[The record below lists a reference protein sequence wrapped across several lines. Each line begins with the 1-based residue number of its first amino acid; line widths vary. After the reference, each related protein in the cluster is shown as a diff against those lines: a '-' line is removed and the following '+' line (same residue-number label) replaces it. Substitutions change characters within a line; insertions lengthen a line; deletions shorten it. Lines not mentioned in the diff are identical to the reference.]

1 MDLLSAIGVVTKRR
15 SDFFGQAETLAKKT
29 GSQEAL
35 EERMTIE
42 SKALV
47 KGLRDK
53 QLKWDEYERSL
64 MEKTLV
70 SALSGV
76 YLGAGEA
83 NPRGKMEKA
92 WGSIVG
98 DIMPPL
104 IAFIAETKS
113 YIDQGLLRIGDST
126 EDFADWDQ
134 YLDDFE
140 IDEEDLLD
148 PFEDVGPN
156 KKRGAS
162 APADAA
168 VDLSGRRIL
177 TDPEDP
183 GKYQVKNP
191 EAKAASVS
199 SKPGGHGRTWRGL
212 LTRVGRY
219 LATPSYG
226 FFQMG
231 RFFRKQEQGYKEMRR
246 VAILDKKACQD
257 CRGYDAQGWQPL
269 GSLPMP
275 GHGCRCYDRCRC
287 HIEYR

>member
-35 EERMTIE
+35 EERMTTE

-47 KGLRDK
+47 KGFRDK

-70 SALSGV
+70 SALAGV
-76 YLGAGEA
+76 YLGAGKS
-83 NPRGKMEKA
+83 NPKGKMEKA
-92 WGSIVG
+92 WGPIVG
-98 DIMPPL
+98 DMMPPL

-148 PFEDVGPN
+148 LPEDIDSR
-156 KKRGAS
+156 KKKS
-162 APADAA
+162 TLVPADAA
-168 VDLSGRRIL
+168 VDGVGRRIL

-191 EAKAASVS
+191 KAEAASVS
-199 SKPGGHGRTWRGL
+199 SKPGGQGRTWRGL
-212 LTRVGRY
+212 LTRVVRY

-226 FFQMG
+226 FEQMG
-231 RFFRKQEQGYKEMRR
+231 RFFRKEEQGYKEMRR
-246 VAILDKKACQD
+246 VAILDKKVCQD
-257 CRGYDAQGWQPL
+257 CRRYDALGWQPL

>member
-15 SDFFGQAETLAKKT
+15 SDFFGQAEALAKKT
-29 GSQEAL
+29 GTQEAL

-47 KGLRDK
+47 KGLKDK

-76 YLGAGEA
+76 YLGAGES

-98 DIMPPL
+98 DMMPPL
-104 IAFIAETKS
+104 IAFMAETKA

-126 EDFADWDQ
+126 VDFADWDQ

-140 IDEEDLLD
+140 IDEEDLL
-148 PFEDVGPN
+148 PEDVDPDR
-156 KKRGAS
+156 KRRS
-162 APADAA
+162 SISADAA
-168 VDLSGRRIL
+168 VDSPGRRIL

-183 GKYQVKNP
+183 GKYQVRNP
-191 EAKAASVS
+191 EAEAASVS

-212 LTRVGRY
+212 LTRVVRY

-226 FFQMG
+226 FEQMG

-246 VAILDKKACQD
+246 VAILDRKVCQD
-257 CRGYDAQGWQPL
+257 CRRYDALGWQPL

-287 HIEYR
+287 RIEYR